1 MAFLISEVLAMSLCI
16 SSEGNTSA
24 DSELKHAMVTDE
36 DFNCQQNQAI
46 NFHINSLFKSLI
58 FNLQSKDHSHISA
71 AFVF

>member
-1 MAFLISEVLAMSLCI
+1 MSLCI

-36 DFNCQQNQAI
+36 DFNYQQNQAI